1 MAEESA
7 KPPTITTPVG
17 HMRTCEH
24 LAWQERHA
32 AAVSGRLLAERG
44 GSAENAGIGMDAS
57 CWQLAARNGIAAEE
71 NAGNAGGRVENAGIL
86 RALMAG

>member
-32 AAVSGRLLAERG
+32 AAVSGRLLAGCG

>member
-24 LAWQERHA
+24 LAWHA
-32 AAVSGRLLAERG
+32 RLATAVSGGLLAERG
-44 GSAENAGIGMDAS
+44 GSAENAGNGMDAS
-57 CWQLAARNGIAAEE
+57 CWRNAAWNGIAAEE

>member
-1 MAEESA
+1 MACSA
-7 KPPTITTPVG
+7 CGGGQRK
-17 HMRTCEH
+17 
-24 LAWQERHA
+24 A
-32 AAVSGRLLAERG
+32 AG